1 MSPQQ
6 KLCDSC
12 GMNFN
17 TLTQYAFNEHIMKHQ
32 EKNHKCDKCKNHF
45 HTAKLLRY
53 HKLKVH
59 CKKLFCECCNIVSMH
74 EGFQYS
80 CKQCE

>member
-12 GMNFN
+12 RMNFD
-17 TLTQYAFNEHIMKHQ
+17 TMSQYAFNEHIMKHQ
-32 EKNHKCDKCKNHF
+32 DKNHKCDKCKNHF

-53 HKLKVH
+53 HMLKVH
-59 CKKLFCECCNIVSMH
+59 CKKAILVLEEI
-74 EGFQYS
+74 
-80 CKQCE
+80 CKGGSGTTL